1 MRRDPSQH
9 RLRKG
14 KRKKRDALELAAQL
28 APLEELDQQG
38 ASKQLGGDARA
49 GEALVDPNY
58 GAIVIDNSNL
68 NLPKDLV
75 EGQGG
80 RMFLGMEPVV
90 VVILCL
96 MLVWIVFVAWQI
108 SLMPAE

>member
-1 MRRDPSQH
+1 MRKDPSHH
-9 RLRKG
+9 RFRKG

-28 APLEELDQQG
+28 APLEELQG
-38 ASKQLGGDARA
+38 ASKQLGGDARS
-49 GEALVDPNY
+49 GEGLVDPNY
-58 GAIVIDNSNL
+58 GTIVVDNSNL

-90 VVILCL
+90 IVILFV

-108 SLMPAE
+108 SLMPAD